1 MSFNKKMRTI
11 LSVFLVAG
19 VFLAGCSSDD
29 SQQQSSQQPSQQ
41 PQAQQQGPQQG
52 QQGQQGQQQKPQ
64 LKKQQSIDPS
74 DISDEDLE
82 QFAKAMDAARKV
94 QSEAQAD
101 MKKIVEDEGMTFKR
115 FQQLMM
121 SKKSKK
127 LKQKMNITDEEKS
140 KMKNLQPKMQKA
152 QQAAQKEIMKTI
164 KESGI
169 SMERFKKI
177 SRALRQNKELM
188 KRFKEIQSDNGMGGQ
203 GNQ

>member
-1 MSFNKKMRTI
+1 MSFNKKMRTL

-29 SQQQSSQQPSQQ
+29 SQQQSSTQPSQQ

-52 QQGQQGQQQKPQ
+52 QQGQQKPQ
-64 LKKQQSIDPS
+64 LNKQESIDPS
-74 DISDEDLE
+74 SISDEDLE

-115 FQQLMM
+115 FRQLMM

-127 LKQKMNITDEEKS
+127 LQQKMNITDEEKS
-140 KMKNLQPKMQKA
+140 KMKSLQPKMQKA
-152 QQAAQKEIMKTI
+152 QQEAQQEIMKTI

-169 SMERFKKI
+169 SMERFKEI

-188 KRFKEIQSDNGMGGQ
+188 KRFKEIQSDNSMGGGQ
-203 GNQ
+203 DNQ